1 MAKKLKTN
9 KSLAKRVKITK
20 KGKVMHVKC
29 GKSHLLRHKGKAPK
43 RYKYGKV
50 LSEREYKKVEA
61 LVPYKLR

>member
-20 KGKVMHVKC
+20 KGKVIHVKC
-29 GKSHLLRHKGKAPK
+29 WKSHLLMNKWKATK
-43 RYKYGKV
+43 RYKYWKE
-50 LSEREYKKVEA
+50 LSKKEYKKVEA